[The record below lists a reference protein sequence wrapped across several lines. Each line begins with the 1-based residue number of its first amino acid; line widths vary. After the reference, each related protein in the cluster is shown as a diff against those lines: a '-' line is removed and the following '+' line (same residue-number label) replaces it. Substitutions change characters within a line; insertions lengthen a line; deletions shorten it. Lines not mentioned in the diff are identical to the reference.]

1 MIIIINKQVTG
12 QAIQSLKKF
21 GEVVMFETNDITY
34 SQVSGHP
41 DLFFCVGNNKLV
53 VAPNTPDKYTDLLN
67 KYNVDYIFGE
77 SYVGQHYP
85 DSARYNAIVTEQYL
99 IHNIKITDPVVLS
112 TFQNLELINIPQ
124 GYSRCSVIPLK
135 NNRFITSDK
144 GISRVLTNRGFDV
157 LYVNPEG
164 ILLPGFNTGFIG
176 GTAGI
181 IDNTIFFIGSLSNYK
196 EGEKVKNFLQKDN
209 YKIIELYN
217 GPLFDGGSL
226 LFV

>member
-1 MIIIINKQVTG
+1 MMLIINKQVPE
-12 QAIQSLKKF
+12 QAIQSLHKW
-21 GEVVMFETNDITY
+21 GEVVIFETNGITY
-34 SQVSGHP
+34 PQVSGHP

-53 VAPNTPDKYTDLLN
+53 VAPNTPDKYTEVLN
-67 KYNVDYIFGE
+67 QYNVDYIFGK
-77 SYVGQHYP
+77 SCVGKHYP
-85 DSARYNAIVTEQYL
+85 DSARYNAIVTGQYI

-112 TFQNLELINIPQ
+112 TFQDLELINIPQ
-124 GYSRCSVIPLK
+124 GYSRCSLIPLK

-144 GISRVLTNRGFDV
+144 GISRILTNKGFDV

-164 ILLPGFNTGFIG
+164 ILLPGFNMGFIG

-181 IDNTIFFIGSLSNYK
+181 IDNTIFFIGSLSYYK
-196 EGEKVKNFLQKDN
+196 EGEKVKKFLQKDN